1 MAKKSAKSKGFR
13 KQNVKKPYLSKRD
26 IVLLCLLLVA
36 VGIGAFFLFRYD
48 DGALKVKDGV
58 VVAETENDL
67 IVNGSSV
74 RGRARY
80 YKLGEIGEVEGLDR
94 EKQFAAT
101 DPNVPQFVF
110 TTPEGAD
117 AGIRV
122 NAVCSHSKAHVLADG
137 SHAMIANIT
146 GVTDISALKT
156 VELGGRSAEY
166 YAYTSSAAEAEA
178 EAEQPAAESEVEA
191 EQPATEDATE
201 AEPTDA
207 TDAEATDAA
216 QFERSAVAYLDAS
229 HDSCVVLRAE
239 ANAET
244 AEALPA
250 EEALLAELER
260 VAGTITLL
268 EG

>member
-166 YAYTSSAAEAEA
+166 YAYTSSAAEAEQPATEA
-178 EAEQPAAESEVEA
+178 EAEQPATA
-191 EQPATEDATE
+191 DATE
-201 AEPTDA
+201 VEPTDA

>member
-166 YAYTSSAAEAEA
+166 YAYTSSAAEAE
-178 EAEQPAAESEVEA
+178 QPATEAEA

-201 AEPTDA
+201 VEPTDA

>member
-1 MAKKSAKSKGFR
+1 MSKKSAKSKGFR
-13 KQNVKKPYLSKRD
+13 KQTTKKPYLSKRD
-26 IVLLCLLLVA
+26 IILLCVLVLA
-36 VGIGAFFLFRYD
+36 IGIGAFFLFRFD
-48 DGALKVKDGV
+48 DGALKVKDGA

-67 IVNGSSV
+67 IVNGSAV

-94 EKQFAAT
+94 EKQSTLT

-110 TTPEGAD
+110 TTPDGAD

-122 NAVCSHSKAHVLADG
+122 NVVCSHSKAHLLADG
-137 SHAMIANIT
+137 SQAMIANVT

-166 YAYTSSAAEAEA
+166 YAYTSNAAEAEETATEETTA
-178 EAEQPAAESEVEA
+178 EETAAEDAASEA
-191 EQPATEDATE
+191 ADA
-201 AEPTDA
+201 A
-207 TDAEATDAA
+207 DAEETDTA

-239 ANAET
+239 ARADT

-250 EEALLAELER
+250 EETLLAAIER
-260 VAGTITLL
+260 VAGAITFV
-268 EG
+268 EE

>member
-166 YAYTSSAAEAEA
+166 YAYTSSAAEAE
-178 EAEQPAAESEVEA
+178 QPATEAEA

-201 AEPTDA
+201 AEATDA

>member
-13 KQNVKKPYLSKRD
+13 KQTVKKPYLSKRD
-26 IVLLCLLLVA
+26 IVLLCLLVLA

-48 DGALKVKDGV
+48 DGALKVKDGT

-67 IVNGSSV
+67 IVNGSAV

-94 EKQFAAT
+94 EKQSVLT

-110 TTPEGAD
+110 TTQDGAD
-117 AGIRV
+117 ADIRV
-122 NAVCSHSKAHVLADG
+122 NVVCSHSKAHLLADG
-137 SHAMIANIT
+137 SQAMIANVT
-146 GVTDISALKT
+146 GVTDISALKK

-166 YAYTSSAAEAEA
+166 YAYTSNAAEAEETA
-178 EAEQPAAESEVEA
+178 TEETAAEEA
-191 EQPATEDATE
+191 AVEDA
-201 AEPTDA
+201 A
-207 TDAEATDAA
+207 AEATDAADADTA
-216 QFERSAVAYLDAS
+216 QFERSAVAYLDVS

-239 ANAET
+239 ARADT

-250 EEALLAELER
+250 EEALLAAIER
-260 VAGTITLL
+260 VAGAITFV
-268 EG
+268 EE

>member
-166 YAYTSSAAEAEA
+166 YAYTSSAAEAE
-178 EAEQPAAESEVEA
+178 QPATEAEA